1 MKKLMITAA
10 ASALMFGAAACSNET
25 EMNEAAYDTD
35 TAEMAQTEETDVQ
48 YAEADTEAPDYETV
62 YLVSGNLSAGEIV
75 GAKVIGADGEDI
87 ATVDDLL
94 IGENGQVE
102 TVIFRSGDF
111 IDLAGMKGSLPY
123 SDLDMTMVEDGD
135 PAFTISMTEE
145 DIQNVAEF
153 DQEGLN
159 DYRLVSE
166 MIGTTADFTN
176 SDDSARINDVIVS
189 EDGEALY
196 AIVGDPILGEDRQI
210 GFDMI
215 MVEQDADNNDTIMIN
230 ASSEDL
236 EMMPVFRYEQEDM
249 DMSTDR
255 ESSTDWDDASDED
268 DYDTMNDNG

>member
-35 TAEMAQTEETDVQ
+35 TAEMAQTDETDDE
-48 YAEADTEAPDYETV
+48 YAEVDAEAPDYETV
-62 YLVSGNLSAGEIV
+62 YLVAGNLSAGEIV

-94 IGENGQVE
+94 IGDNGQIE
-102 TVIFRSGDF
+102 TVVFRSGDF

-123 SDLDMTMVEDGD
+123 SDLDVAMVENGE

-189 EDGEALY
+189 EEGEALY
-196 AIVGDPILGEDRQI
+196 AIIGDPILGEDRQI

-215 MVEQDADNNDTIMIN
+215 MVEQNADNNDTIMIN

-236 EMMPVFRYEQEDM
+236 EMMPVFRYEQDEMSM
-249 DMSTDR
+249 DTER
-255 ESSTDWDDASDED
+255 ESSTEWDNSSDD
-268 DYDTMNDNG
+268 DTYGAVNDNG

>member
-35 TAEMAQTEETDVQ
+35 TAEMAQTDETEGE
-48 YAEADTEAPDYETV
+48 YAEVDAETPDYETV
-62 YLVSGNLSAGEIV
+62 YLVAGNLSAGEIV
-75 GAKVIGADGEDI
+75 GAKVIGANGEDI

-94 IGENGQVE
+94 IGDNGQIE
-102 TVIFRSGDF
+102 TVVFRSGDF
-111 IDLAGMKGSLPY
+111 VDLAGMKGSLPY
-123 SDLDMTMVEDGD
+123 SDLDVTMVEDGE

-145 DIQNVAEF
+145 NIQNVAEF

-196 AIVGDPILGEDRQI
+196 AIIGDPILGEDRQI

-215 MVEQDADNNDTIMIN
+215 MVEQNADNNDTIMIN

-236 EMMPVFRYEQEDM
+236 EMMPVFRYNQDEMSM
-249 DMSTDR
+249 DTER
-255 ESSTDWDDASDED
+255 ESSTEWDNSSDD
-268 DYDTMNDNG
+268 DTYGAMNDNG

>member
-35 TAEMAQTEETDVQ
+35 TAEMAQTDETDDE
-48 YAEADTEAPDYETV
+48 YAEVDAEAPDYETV
-62 YLVSGNLSAGEIV
+62 YLVAGNLSAGEIV

-94 IGENGQVE
+94 IGDNGQIE
-102 TVIFRSGDF
+102 TVVFRSGDF

-123 SDLDMTMVEDGD
+123 SDLDVAMVENGE

-189 EDGEALY
+189 EEGEALY
-196 AIVGDPILGEDRQI
+196 AIIGYPILGEDRQI

-215 MVEQDADNNDTIMIN
+215 MVEQNADNNDTIMIN

-236 EMMPVFRYEQEDM
+236 EMMPVFRYEQDEMSM
-249 DMSTDR
+249 DTER
-255 ESSTDWDDASDED
+255 ESSTEWDNSSDD
-268 DYDTMNDNG
+268 DTYGAVNDNG